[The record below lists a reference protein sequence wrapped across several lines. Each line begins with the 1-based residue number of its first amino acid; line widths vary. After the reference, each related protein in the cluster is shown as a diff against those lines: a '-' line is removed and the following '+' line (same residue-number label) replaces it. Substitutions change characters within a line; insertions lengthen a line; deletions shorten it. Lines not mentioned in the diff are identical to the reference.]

1 MIWLIVS
8 PIVFVTS
15 LLCAS
20 LCVVARDS
28 DKLIED
34 LNKEVAYLTK

>member
-1 MIWLIVS
+1 MLWLIVS
-8 PIVFVTS
+8 PIVVVSS

-28 DKLIED
+28 DKQLED
-34 LNKEVAYLTK
+34 LNKTAKLLKP

>member
-1 MIWLIVS
+1 MLWL
-8 PIVFVTS
+8 FVTPMVVISS

-28 DKLIED
+28 DEVIED
-34 LNKEVAYLTK
+34 LNKGANH

>member
-8 PIVFVTS
+8 PIIAVSS

-28 DKLIED
+28 DEVIED
-34 LNKEVAYLTK
+34 LNREVAYLSN